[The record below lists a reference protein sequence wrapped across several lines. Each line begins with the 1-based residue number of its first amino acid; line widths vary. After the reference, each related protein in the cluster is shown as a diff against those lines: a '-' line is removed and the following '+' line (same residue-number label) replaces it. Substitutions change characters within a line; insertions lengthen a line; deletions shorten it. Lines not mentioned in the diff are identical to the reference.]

1 MKNTVTEYQFIDS
14 FPNSYK
20 DNFSYEGKK
29 ALYEYLTQLENDC
42 DMELELDPTAFCC
55 EYSEYEGI
63 QEFKDD
69 YGVRYNSI
77 SDIRDCTQVIMIN
90 DYSFII
96 QNF

>member
-42 DMELELDPTAFCC
+42 DMEFELDPIAFCC
-55 EYSEYEGI
+55 EYSEYENLE
-63 QEFKDD
+63 EFQSN
-69 YGVRYNSI
+69 YGDKYETME
-77 SDIRDCTQVIMIN
+77 DIEYCTQVIMI
-90 DYSFII
+90 DDESFII
-96 QNF
+96 QDF